1 MCIRGTCKLLRRI
14 LDLSLAF
21 ATHNFL
27 QTIQNDC
34 TCTSGTRQ
42 NFILQGSLCI
52 LISSRYLNKYELI
65 RQKKKKKNKTKQL
78 DRKGQFSTPTTL
90 QDSGQDCFYRQTL
103 WNQFTPL
110 NFGAQLQNQKGDEV
124 WNQILT
130 ASCVNFK
137 WFALARRIGTFNIYK

>member
-21 ATHNFL
+21 ATHFL

-34 TCTSGTRQ
+34 TCTTSGTRQ

-65 RQKKKKKNKTKQL
+65 RQKIKKKTKKTLSHALNNWTEKGNSVHQPLYKTVAKIVSTDRHFETSLPPSTLGHNSKTK
-78 DRKGQFSTPTTL
+78 KVMKYEIKF
-90 QDSGQDCFYRQTL
+90 
-103 WNQFTPL
+103 
-110 NFGAQLQNQKGDEV
+110 
-124 WNQILT
+124 
-130 ASCVNFK
+130 
-137 WFALARRIGTFNIYK
+137 

>member
-65 RQKKKKKNKTKQL
+65 RQKIKNKNKKNFVACTKQL
-78 DRKGQFSTPTTL
+78 DRKGNSVHQPLYKTVAKIVSTDRHFETSLPPSTL
-90 QDSGQDCFYRQTL
+90 GHNSKTKKVMKYEIKF
-103 WNQFTPL
+103 
-110 NFGAQLQNQKGDEV
+110 
-124 WNQILT
+124 
-130 ASCVNFK
+130 
-137 WFALARRIGTFNIYK
+137 

>member
-1 MCIRGTCKLLRRI
+1 MCIRGTCKSLRRI

-65 RQKKKKKNKTKQL
+65 QQKIKKNKKNFVACTKQL

-103 WNQFTPL
+103 
-110 NFGAQLQNQKGDEV
+110 
-124 WNQILT
+124 
-130 ASCVNFK
+130 
-137 WFALARRIGTFNIYK
+137 